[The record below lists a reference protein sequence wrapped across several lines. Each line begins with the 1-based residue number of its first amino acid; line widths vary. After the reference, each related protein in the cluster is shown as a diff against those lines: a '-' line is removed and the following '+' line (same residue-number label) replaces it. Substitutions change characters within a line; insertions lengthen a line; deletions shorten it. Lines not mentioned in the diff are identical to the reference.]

1 MGQIREKLGRSSWE
15 YGDLNLP
22 NLLERFITPPTTSH
36 EFQTSHMFTGTG
48 LPQPDLKEPDCLLEP
63 GPDCIGVDP
72 SYILDFHKVTLPPI
86 RLVVRPIRQQAIENS
101 CREASGSLRVRPWKI
116 HILNPKSWRLGSKE
130 FPIEN
135 RVSLRFH
142 VNFQRCIP

>member
-1 MGQIREKLGRSSWE
+1 MGVWRPEPTESS
-15 YGDLNLP
+15 GKIHHPP
-22 NLLERFITPPTTSH
+22 NTPSFPNIPL
-36 EFQTSHMFTGTG
+36 FTGTG

-63 GPDCIGVDP
+63 DCIRVDP
-72 SYILDFHKVTLPPI
+72 SYVLDFHKVTPPPI

-116 HILNPKSWRLGSKE
+116 YILNPKSWRLGSKE